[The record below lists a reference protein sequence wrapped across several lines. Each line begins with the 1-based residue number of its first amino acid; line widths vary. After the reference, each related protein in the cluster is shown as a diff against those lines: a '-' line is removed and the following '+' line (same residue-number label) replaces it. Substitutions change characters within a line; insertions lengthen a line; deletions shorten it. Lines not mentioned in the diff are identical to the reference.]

1 LYVYGFLG
9 VVLPIAFALIIQ
21 FYLILPIHTFLVAS
35 ASIVASSR
43 SAAAQSLDNNSTLF
57 SSVATNATEILVQYT
72 SSALNNT
79 LTSQETPSHA
89 VFVDHSMHVLADYAL
104 GLLYV
109 RIAIRFILSTP
120 TSRAAEAFR
129 RITANGYLNPD
140 ARLATRF
147 FVLPATILAFLVLI
161 APLTVAHTLIVGIN
175 LFRRNA
181 LATRTQA
188 IIYRYAYPLMA
199 INIVLWAVLRSAASA
214 TARWRAR
221 IRDEVYLVGERLHNF
236 GEKRPP
242 VGSRSV
248 VRKDR

>member
-1 LYVYGFLG
+1 
-9 VVLPIAFALIIQ
+9 
-21 FYLILPIHTFLVAS
+21 
-35 ASIVASSR
+35 
-43 SAAAQSLDNNSTLF
+43 
-57 SSVATNATEILVQYT
+57 
-72 SSALNNT
+72 
-79 LTSQETPSHA
+79 
-89 VFVDHSMHVLADYAL
+89 MHILADYAL

-129 RITANGYLNPD
+129 RITAAGYLNPD

-147 FVLPATILAFLVLI
+147 FVLPATLLTLLVLF
-161 APLTVAHTLIVGIN
+161 APLSVAHVLITIIN
-175 LFRRNA
+175 IFRRTA
-181 LATRTQA
+181 LAAKTQA
-188 IIYRYAYPLMA
+188 VVYRYAYPLMA
-199 INIVLWAVLRSAASA
+199 VCAVAWVVLRGAAGA

-248 VRKDR
+248 VRKER